1 MDKSF
6 INLRPKDSAT
16 GLTAG
21 SNQSAVCQCLELDP
35 RHGLCPCVRFWGR
48 CALSVTCLHVHCPCR
63 VRSIRTCLPGHYS
76 GVPHTNPLRVPV
88 GPPLPSVHGCINITC
103 NTNDVHKPSMG
114 HARLITHTLS
124 IYVMPS
130 VISGGYHC
138 MCGNTLTIPH
148 APSLFFFIPTP
159 TVYLAA
165 QIGCSRCAHHLIT
178 LTYKQIIVFLQLTLD
193 LSVRVVPGF
202 QSCVRHQA

>member
-1 MDKSF
+1 MCAF
-6 INLRPKDSAT
+6 LGP
-16 GLTAG
+16 
-21 SNQSAVCQCLELDP
+21 
-35 RHGLCPCVRFWGR
+35 

-63 VRSIRTCLPGHYS
+63 VRSIISAFYLHVFARPLLWAFHIQTLCA
-76 GVPHTNPLRVPV
+76 NPLRVPV

-103 NTNDVHKPSMG
+103 NTNDVHKPRRPHTCME
-114 HARLITHTLS
+114 HAHGRLITHTLS

-130 VISGGYHC
+130 VNCGGYHC

-159 TVYLAA
+159 SVYLAA

-178 LTYKQIIVFLQLTLD
+178 LKFKQIIVFLQLTLG
-193 LSVRVVPGF
+193 LRVCGTGVSVVRAASGVRAGVADG
-202 QSCVRHQA
+202 CVRHGAGRR